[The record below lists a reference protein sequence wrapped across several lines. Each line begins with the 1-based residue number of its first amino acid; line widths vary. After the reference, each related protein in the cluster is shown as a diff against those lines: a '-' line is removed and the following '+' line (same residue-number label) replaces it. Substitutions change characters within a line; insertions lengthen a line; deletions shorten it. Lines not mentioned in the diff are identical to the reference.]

1 MTNLSTRARALLEA
15 LSAWGPHHESLL
27 PTLGAQNEPTLVLPL
42 FRKLFSASEDKARSL
57 AIALHHLLSHLG
69 PEDVRGLDEALRQVS
84 FYETDYVLLRPQE
97 LEPFA
102 ALSPSVAT
110 LLTSHPS
117 GYMRQAA
124 LLHLLRSGNV
134 DAWPFLLLRLNDWV
148 LPVREA
154 AHEAATAA
162 LPRVPLELLARHFP
176 LVEALRHFKRADH
189 QPFVE
194 AVMTRL
200 CQPDAL
206 AWLEK
211 HLDALKWHSRRTAV
225 RLLLKGP
232 EEMARRAAERGLD
245 DTDPVV
251 RRLAVERVEH
261 LFSEETLPRV
271 LARMERSH
279 SMFIRR
285 EAYSIYV
292 RRLPTLGEA
301 KIREALTDPHHA
313 IRDQA
318 QRRLSGSVEL
328 SGLYRAELRET
339 PTRPG
344 ALAGLGETGNAS
356 DVPLLAPFLA
366 HPRVAVRR
374 EAVTALGR
382 LAGDSEV
389 EALREL
395 FLDPAPSVCRAAAQ
409 ALASRAGRVT
419 PDWLR
424 RCLFLPGL
432 APHTLRQ
439 AIQLSD
445 ALPRFEA
452 LHLLLE
458 AIDLPDDLAR
468 ARVRVRLERWLEVSS
483 RSFSASP
490 PAAQVRVLREAV
502 RTARHLD
509 SELARQLDHQLRAY
523 EP

>member
-1 MTNLSTRARALLEA
+1 MNNLSPRARALLEA
-15 LSAWGPHHESLL
+15 LTAWGPHDDSLL
-27 PTLGAQNEPTLVLPL
+27 PTLGAQHEPTLVLPL
-42 FRKLFSASEDKARSL
+42 FRKLFSAPDDQARSL

-84 FYETDYVLLRPQE
+84 FYETGYLDLGAQE
-97 LEPFA
+97 LDRLA
-102 ALSPSVAT
+102 ALSPSVVT
-110 LLTSHPS
+110 LLTCHPS
-117 GYMRQAA
+117 GYMRQPA
-124 LLHLLRSGNV
+124 LLHLARSGNV
-134 DAWPFLLLRLNDWV
+134 AAWPFLLLRLNDWV

-154 AHEAATAA
+154 ARQAATAA

-176 LVEALRHFKRADH
+176 LVEALRHFQRADH
-189 QPFVE
+189 LPFVE
-194 AVMTRL
+194 AVMARL

-206 AWLEK
+206 TWLEK
-211 HLDALKWHSRRTAV
+211 HLDGLKWHSRRTAF

-232 EEMARRAAERGLD
+232 EERARRAAERGLED
-245 DTDPVV
+245 SDPVV
-251 RRLAVERVEH
+251 RRLAVARVED
-261 LFSEETLPRV
+261 LFSEEELPRV

-279 SMFIRR
+279 SMFMRR
-285 EAYSIYV
+285 EAYSLYV
-292 RRLPTLGEA
+292 RRMPALAEA
-301 KIREALTDPHHA
+301 KVREALMDPHHA
-313 IRDQA
+313 IRDYA
-318 QRRLSGSVEL
+318 QRRLSGTVEV
-328 SGLYRAELRET
+328 SGLYRAALRET

-344 ALAGLGETGNAS
+344 ALAGLGETGSAS

-395 FLDPAPSVCRAAAQ
+395 FLDPAPSVCRAAAH

-439 AIQLSD
+439 ALQLID

-452 LHLLLE
+452 LHLLLD
-458 AIDLPDDLAR
+458 ALALPDETAR
-468 ARVRVRLERWLEVSS
+468 ARIREHLRSWLLASF

-490 PAAQVRVLREAV
+490 SAAQVRALREAV
-502 RTARHLD
+502 RTARHL
-509 SELARQLDHQLRAY
+509 EPEMARQLDHQLRAY